1 MRGKFLNMTKR
12 LDFDKDSNISVAN
25 NLINMLSIF
34 SNKKSSTNVNDKRID
49 DDIVEAKVDD
59 TNSLSSDD
67 REFGIFY
74 MILTILV
81 STFFY
86 ILRSPQHI
94 SMLKDYYKRFDE
106 YKIIY
111 KDYISNTVT
120 FILSQTL
127 SYIDDRLGSNHRPT
141 LPKIDNIIINT
152 PYYNPAFDDIEV
164 D

>member
-1 MRGKFLNMTKR
+1 MTKR

-34 SNKKSSTNVNDKRID
+34 SNKKSSTNINDKRID

-59 TNSLSSDD
+59 TNSLSSSDD

-127 SYIDDRLGSNHRPT
+127 SYIDDRLGSNHTPI